1 MSFQS
6 PLGRALGQGS
16 AKSGA
21 DHWLAQRLTAIGLV
35 PLGLWFAIAMAA
47 CGHHGDHQ
55 QIVAWV
61 AEPLNAILL
70 ILLVMTLVYHSMLGV
85 QVIIEDYV
93 HGALEALS
101 LIASKFVHII
111 LAVTGIYS
119 VIVTSLGAGQ

>member
-6 PLGRALGQGS
+6 PLGKALGPGS

-21 DHWLAQRLTAIGLV
+21 DHWLSQRLTAVALV
-35 PLGLWFAIAMAA
+35 PLGLWFVIAVATFE
-47 CGHHGDHQ
+47 HHGNYQ
-55 QIVAWV
+55 QVAAWV

-70 ILLVMTLVYHSMLGV
+70 ILLVVALVYHSMLGV

-101 LIASKFVHII
+101 LIASKFVHVI
-111 LAVTGIYS
+111 LAVAGIYS
-119 VIVTSLGAGQ
+119 VVVTSLGVGQ